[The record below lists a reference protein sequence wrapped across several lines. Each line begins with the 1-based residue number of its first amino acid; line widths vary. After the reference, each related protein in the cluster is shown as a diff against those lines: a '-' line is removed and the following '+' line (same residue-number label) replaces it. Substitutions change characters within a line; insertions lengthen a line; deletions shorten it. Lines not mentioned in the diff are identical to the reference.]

1 VRLVPKLMSTPSTL
15 LLCAGAAASLA
26 GVWTLAGLSE
36 KSTMR
41 STPRVLAA
49 AAIGLLG
56 EAFVYGRSPAELR
69 AELAL
74 PLLFGLASVVALAV
88 GAAKIEAALA
98 DKDGPRV
105 VRRSAGIVAGT
116 FFGMAAVGA
125 ASLDLSSGS
134 LSQARLGWAL
144 MFALVASVLVVFA
157 ERARYAGVGLL
168 ALGKRSLLLGL
179 VGPGL
184 ILGAQLTAAAQT
196 LRAEEALRTQAPPV
210 GAGPAAADAPLAL
223 APAPE
228 ASAPLADAAASV
240 APLGSAWP
248 GASAA
253 PSGVGGSAA
262 AAPSAVGEPGTVQ
275 VDAITARGMLEAD
288 VRGGVTRRLDK
299 LQACLQD
306 PNNQQKGS
314 LSLKIGVDSSGSVTY
329 SKATGGELS
338 GTPLGSCL
346 LAVFYKMGFASTS
359 ATNANFEI
367 TLHVP

>member
-1 VRLVPKLMSTPSTL
+1 
-15 LLCAGAAASLA
+15 
-26 GVWTLAGLSE
+26 LSE

-56 EAFVYGRSPAELR
+56 EAIVYGRSPAELR
-69 AELAL
+69 GELAL

-105 VRRSAGIVAGT
+105 VRRSAGIVAGA
-116 FFGMAAVGA
+116 FFGMGAVGA

-168 ALGKRSLLLGL
+168 ALGKRSLVLGL
-179 VGPGL
+179 VGLGL

-196 LRAEEALRTQAPPV
+196 SRAEDAPRTETAS
-210 GAGPAAADAPLAL
+210 PAAASSADPDAPLPL
-223 APAPE
+223 APVPD
-228 ASAPLADAAASV
+228 ASAPLADAAASA
-240 APLGSAWP
+240 APLGSTPP
-248 GASAA
+248 GASTAPGTLASAA
-253 PSGVGGSAA
+253 P
-262 AAPSAVGEPGTVQ
+262 APSAVGEPGTVQ
-275 VDAITARGMLEAD
+275 IDAITTRGMLDAD
-288 VRGGVTRRLDK
+288 VRGGVERRMDK

-306 PNNQQKGS
+306 PKNQQKGA
-314 LSLKIGVDSSGSVTY
+314 LSLKIGVDPMGSVTY
-329 SKATGGELS
+329 SKAMAGDLS

-346 LAVFYKMGFASTS
+346 LAVFYKMGFAGTS
-359 ATNANFEI
+359 ASNAHFEI